1 MFDWLFDF
9 PIKSNFDITKIDSFI
24 RSWKSSWKGFFE
36 GIKKLLNET
45 VGGIQDV
52 LSFIPWIV
60 FFAAVF
66 FIGFKL
72 EKKLSKGI
80 IYVLVL
86 AFVAFFKLWDLM
98 LLTLAIVITSVIISC
113 LLGFPIGV
121 LISKSERANRIVRPI
136 LDTMQTMPIFV
147 YLIPSVIFFGLGE
160 APAVIATTIYAIVPL
175 IRLTNHGIRMVN
187 KEVVEASRSF
197 GATEMQTLI
206 KVQIPQAMPT
216 IMTGLNQTLMM
227 AMSMVVTTSM
237 IGANGLGMEV
247 LIGVQRME
255 LGRGLVA
262 GIAVVI
268 LAILLDRFTQNL
280 VKKEEG
286 MLNE

>member
-1 MFDWLFDF
+1 MLKWLFEF
-9 PIKSNFDITKIDSFI
+9 PIKANFDNSIIDNFI
-24 RSWKSSWKGFFE
+24 RTWKNAWRGFFDA
-36 GIKKLLNET
+36 IKKFLNEM
-45 VGGIQDV
+45 VWGIQDL
-52 LSFIPWIV
+52 LSYIPWL
-60 FFAAVF
+60 VF
-66 FIGFKL
+66 FIVVFFVGFKL
-72 EKKLSKGI
+72 EKKLRKGI
-80 IYVLVL
+80 LYVLLL
-86 AFVAFFKLWDLM
+86 AFVAYFGLWDLM
-98 LLTLAIVITSVIISC
+98 LLTLAIVLAAVIISC
-113 LLGFPIGV
+113 LFGFPLGILV
-121 LISKSERANRIVRPI
+121 SRSERLNKIVRPI

-147 YLIPSVIFFGLGE
+147 YLIPSIIFFGLGE

-187 KEVVEASRSF
+187 EEVVEASRAF
-197 GATEMQTLI
+197 GATELQTLI
-206 KVQIPQAMPT
+206 KVQIPQALPT

-247 LIGVQRME
+247 LLGVQRME
-255 LGRGLVA
+255 LGRGLIA

-286 MLNE
+286 VINE